1 MNVMFLI
8 EQVCDFLFRD
18 RKMESRYATMF
29 LISERTKV
37 INKIIDE
44 LLKYSREA
52 IIDANLDRIPV
63 PDISK
68 SFVGPIETKGHFLAT
83 NGSTAYLSTVHR
95 TGNAH
100 MISGKT
106 TVTLILNLGLEKL
119 VVDFDQYEAKY
130 MDIGPRGKMRVTVD
144 QNSIYAV
151 LSLKYNLVNCTQ
163 ELVTLIIDHLDGIDV
178 RMTGLDPF
186 NWLLDDVVTW
196 VASDFR
202 GSIKSSIE
210 VGLQQSIKQ
219 ALTKYNICKYLP
231 HIHHNSSI

>member
-1 MNVMFLI
+1 MGQTLSCFVNRRRVNI
-8 EQVCDFLFRD
+8 YY
-18 RKMESRYATMF
+18 KIA
-29 LISERTKV
+29 V
-37 INKIIDE
+37 INKIVDE

-68 SFVGPIETKGHFLAT
+68 SFVGPVGTQGHFLAT

-100 MISGKT
+100 MISGKA
-106 TVTLILNLGLEKL
+106 TVTLILNLGLERL
-119 VVDFDQYEAKY
+119 TVDYDQYEAKY
-130 MDIGPRGKMRVTVD
+130 MNIGPRGKMRVTVD

-151 LSLKYNLVNCTQ
+151 LSLKYNLVDCTQ
-163 ELVTLIIDHLDGIDV
+163 ELVTLIIDHFDGINV

-196 VASDFR
+196 VASDFKD
-202 GSIKSSIE
+202 SIKLAIE
-210 VGLQQSIKQ
+210 QGLQQAIKE
-219 ALTKYNICKYLP
+219 ALKKYNICKYLP
-231 HIHHNSSI
+231 HIHHNSAM